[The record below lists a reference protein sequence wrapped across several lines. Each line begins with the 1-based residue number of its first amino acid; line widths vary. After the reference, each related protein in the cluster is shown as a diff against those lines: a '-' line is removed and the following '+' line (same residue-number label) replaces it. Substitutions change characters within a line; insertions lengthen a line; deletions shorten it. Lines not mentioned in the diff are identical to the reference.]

1 MFLYIY
7 IVIFKFKN
15 FILVHLIKSVT
26 VIQAKSYFD
35 EPRCTIH
42 VDVYYTVPVLVTAVF
57 LKMNPRVRNV
67 CILLVYI
74 I

>member
-1 MFLYIY
+1 MFLYIC
-7 IVIFKFKN
+7 IVIFKLKN
-15 FILVHLIKSVT
+15 FMLVHLIKSVT
-26 VIQAKSYFD
+26 VIPAKSKFN

-67 CILLVYI
+67 YMWKIL
-74 I
+74 